1 MARPQWPQYIWNTY
15 GRLPALQPSRFLIRD
30 SSSSKRSGEEK
41 MLDILM
47 LILGVGMF
55 FLLLGYV
62 AICDKI

>member
-1 MARPQWPQYIWNTY
+1 M
-15 GRLPALQPSRFLIRD
+15 RD

-47 LILGVGMF
+47 LVLGVGMF
-55 FLLLGYV
+55 VFLLGYV